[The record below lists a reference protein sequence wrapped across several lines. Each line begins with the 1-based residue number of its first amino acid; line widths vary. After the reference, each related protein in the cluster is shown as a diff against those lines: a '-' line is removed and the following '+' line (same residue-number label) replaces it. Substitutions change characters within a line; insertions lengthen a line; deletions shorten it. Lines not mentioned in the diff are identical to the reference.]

1 MLTALPLV
9 ALLLP
14 AFQAQTPVPEF
25 ELLVRCAAAND
36 LPPSQAAAVL
46 EVDQLPT
53 GWRILRGDAE
63 LHELPLA
70 AWLERPQVKHGQW
83 RAWPKGQLQTSVT
96 LFPDPQVAEFD
107 WRVVVYR
114 KNSMSSFRIASES
127 FRELAIGASRAFKIP
142 ALGGQL
148 EIEIP
153 LQKIIQI
160 QPKFGPQA
168 PPEGSEFRYVFSYGP
183 PARPPR
189 YARGNWDG
197 VGLLPVH
204 LSPFAVQR
212 PGTLELTWL
221 QLPAPLRLGPMEF
234 RISPT
239 VTTIDYGALP
249 EKGALRAKLPPG
261 SPWRM
266 ALGYINQDG
275 EAAIC
280 DLGQSNADGTL
291 LVDNLRHG
299 NYFLLA
305 VQAESK
311 TFRRLRFD
319 FHAKNTLAELQPQTN
334 FENYSCHWGGI
345 DPAALGQQEIKIRSL
360 WGPFLIHVAHVQAD
374 QPCRLPSG
382 PNVHYQGM
390 LQGVGEDEETTVFH
404 YFPDCKIDANS
415 LHFSRPDTV
424 LEVDGYEDGA
434 VYTLRLLRDVHGVA
448 FPPLH
453 WAEQALD
460 LLGTSYLPLTFTNT
474 LRIHGLPESAYEASL
489 WGLDRVSGKI
499 EELSYHYPVAD

>member
-1 MLTALPLV
+1 VLTALPLV
-9 ALLLP
+9 ALLFG
-14 AFQAQTPVPEF
+14 AFQAQEPAPEF
-25 ELLVRCAAAND
+25 DLSVRCVAADD
-36 LPPSQAAAVL
+36 LTPAQAAEVL
-46 EVDQLPT
+46 AEDQRPT
-53 GWRILRGDAE
+53 GWRILRGDPE

-70 AWLERPQVKHGQW
+70 AWMERPQIKHGKW
-83 RAWPKGQLQTSVT
+83 RPWPIGQLQASVT
-96 LFPDPQVAEFD
+96 LYPTPQVAEFD

-114 KNSMSSFRIASES
+114 KNSMTSFRIASES
-127 FRELAIGASRAFKIP
+127 FRELAIGSSPAFKIP

-148 EIEIP
+148 EVEIP
-153 LQKIIQI
+153 LQQVIQI
-160 QPKFGPQA
+160 QPRFGALA

-234 RISPT
+234 RISPAI
-239 VTTIDYGALP
+239 TTIDYGDLP

-261 SPWRM
+261 PPWQL

-280 DLGQSNADGTL
+280 DLGQSNTDGTL

-299 NYFLLA
+299 DYFLLA
-305 VQAESK
+305 TEAESK
-311 TFRRLRFD
+311 SFRRLRFD
-319 FHAKNTLAELQPQTN
+319 FHAKNTLVELQEQTT
-334 FENYSCHWGGI
+334 FEDYSCQWVGMEP
-345 DPAALGQQEIKIRSL
+345 DVLSQQQIKIRSL
-360 WGPFLIHVAHVQAD
+360 WGPFLIQVDSVQPN

-382 PNVHYQGM
+382 PDVHYQAM
-390 LQGVGEDEETTVFH
+390 LQGVGEDGETTVFH
-404 YFPDCKIDANS
+404 YFPKCNIDS
-415 LHFSRPDTV
+415 KTLQFSRPDTV
-424 LEVDGYEDGA
+424 LEVDGYEDGE
-434 VYTLRLLRDVHGVA
+434 VYTLRLLRDVHGIA

-474 LRIHGLPESAYEASL
+474 LRIHGLPESAYEGSL
-489 WGLDRVSGKI
+489 WGLDRDSGKI
-499 EELSYHYPVAD
+499 EELSYHYPIAD